1 MDDGYTVGAESDT
14 VPAQFRHELGTI
26 GRDYRSDARR
36 VNFSVVMSRER
47 AINGKERT

>member
-1 MDDGYTVGAESDT
+1 
-14 VPAQFRHELGTI
+14 LGTI

-36 VNFSVVMSRER
+36 VNFSIVMPSER